1 MSELVVESVDEL
13 GRPSALLTLVVP
25 WLVTSVPRA
34 VLAGFLFRALAA
46 RDRVS
51 TASRAGIDP
60 GAPVSGRPT

>member
-13 GRPSALLTLVVP
+13 GRPSTLLTLVVP

-51 TASRAGIDP
+51 TPSRAGTDP
-60 GAPVSGRPT
+60 DEPVPDGPT